1 MIARIVAICFVFG
14 MASIAWM
21 VLGGVMTQR
30 TWSQGERLGP
40 EVQELW
46 GREHVQQAPQSS
58 FQWEEEQ
65 DVQRVETNNGQT
77 VNITEHQKVR
87 RETPVRFSSTDIK
100 VDLALDQRLKGLM
113 WYSLYNVDFDASWT
127 YKHRESKTGKL
138 HLAFEFPVADGLY
151 DGFRFVVNGED
162 RAANLQPENGKVS
175 TDVEVKAGDSV
186 LVNIAYRSR
195 GANQWRYVPATAV
208 SSLENFK
215 LQLTTDFDA
224 IDFPA
229 GTISPSLKT
238 PTDGGYQLT
247 WEFKQV
253 VTGQGI
259 GMRTP
264 TRLQPGEL
272 AASLSFSAPIS
283 LLFYFL
289 ILFVLGTLRRI
300 DIHPINYLFVAGAFF
315 GFHLLFAYSVDHLHI
330 VPAFALSSA
339 VSMVLVVS
347 YLRLVVSSRFAFVE
361 AALAQLVYLVGFSL
375 AYFWEGFTGLT
386 VTILSIVTLFVL
398 MQLTGRVKWSE
409 VFARST
415 RRPSEE
421 LPAAA
426 APAQA

>member
-1 MIARIVAICFVFG
+1 MIGRIVAICFVFG

-46 GREHVQQAPQSS
+46 GREHVQNAPQST
-58 FQWEEEQ
+58 FIWEEDRE
-65 DVQRVETNNGQT
+65 VQRVEVNNGQT
-77 VNITEHQKVR
+77 VNVTEHEKVH
-87 RETPVRFSSTDIK
+87 REMPVRFSGTDIK
-100 VDLALDQRLKGLM
+100 VDLGLDQRLKGLM
-113 WYSLYNVDFDASWT
+113 WYSLYNVSFDANWL
-127 YKHRESKTGKL
+127 YKHREDKTGKVRL
-138 HLAFEFPVADGLY
+138 VFEFPVAEGLY
-151 DGFRFVVNGED
+151 DGFKFVVNGED
-162 RAANLQPENGKVS
+162 RAATLQPENGKVF
-175 TDVEVKAGDSV
+175 TEVQVKPGDALAINV
-186 LVNIAYRSR
+186 AYRSR
-195 GANQWRYVPATAV
+195 GANEWRYVPSSGV

-215 LQLTTDFDA
+215 LQMSTDFDA
-224 IDFPA
+224 IDFPV

-238 PTDGGYQLT
+238 PTDSGYQLA
-247 WEFKQV
+247 WDFKQV
-253 VTGQGI
+253 VTGQAI
-259 GMRTP
+259 GMKTP

-272 AASLSFSAPIS
+272 AAALSFSAPIS

-315 GFHLLFAYSVDHLHI
+315 AFHLLFAYSVDHLHI
-330 VPAFALSSA
+330 VPAFVLSSLM
-339 VSMVLVVS
+339 SMVLVVS

-386 VTILSIVTLFVL
+386 VTVLSILTLFVL

-409 VFARST
+409 VFARGAA
-415 RRPSEE
+415 RPP
-421 LPAAA
+421 LPPVNTQPTA
-426 APAQA
+426 